1 MTTILLSIVLQVLAL
16 HPAGNPDGKVLTMHQ
31 AVSGFGVSPKNKAY
45 HWEGDHD
52 LKEGPGAFPR
62 PRKYILPKY
71 DYRYVKSLFSMKPI
85 LLASEI
91 DDSRPIWP
99 QIKEQLMRDIVAG
112 KYPMGSPFPTVRD
125 LAEDA
130 KVNRN
135 TMQRALS
142 ELENEG
148 LVITNRTSGRT
159 VTMDENLIKLTR
171 GKIAKEKIVSFRQ
184 EMEDMGFTMEEIISL
199 MRGSDNE
206 EKGE

>member
-1 MTTILLSIVLQVLAL
+1 MEW
-16 HPAGNPDGKVLTMHQ
+16 K
-31 AVSGFGVSPKNKAY
+31 
-45 HWEGDHD
+45 
-52 LKEGPGAFPR
+52 
-62 PRKYILPKY
+62 
-71 DYRYVKSLFSMKPI
+71 
-85 LLASEI
+85 I